1 VHVRVAPR
9 AQRRVLTAVLL
20 LACSLA
26 TGCAAPGCDIHVSRA
41 PERNA
46 PDAVRIAWTLEPS
59 PPIAG
64 TPIVVRLTLRD
75 RDQKPVT
82 GARLRLE
89 GLMSHPGMAPVTAAV
104 TEKGNGDYEAPL
116 QFTMAGD
123 WVLLVSGELPDGM
136 PFQQQIEI
144 NGVRPTS

>member
-1 VHVRVAPR
+1 VHVCVASR
-9 AQRRVLTAVLL
+9 AQRRVLTAVAILL
-20 LACSLA
+20 CSLA
-26 TGCAAPGCDIHVSRA
+26 TGCAASGCDVHWDRERESNGAISVS
-41 PERNA
+41 
-46 PDAVRIAWTLEPS
+46 WTLDPS
-59 PPIAG
+59 PPLAG

-104 TEKGNGDYEAPL
+104 TERGNGEYEAPL

-123 WVLLVSGELPDGM
+123 WIMLVTGELPGGG
-136 PFQQQIEI
+136 QIKKQIEI
-144 NGVRPTS
+144 NGVRPSS